1 MGSKTTKVL
10 EGQRLSAALQP
21 SPPWQ
26 PGCCP
31 VTTMSQA
38 LVTLLHQLVTRDPT
52 LQMRKQTPGGSV
64 ACIKSP
70 SVSGNPA
77 QAVRAQGRIGVLGR
91 RQGLRTEGIWA
102 GGQARGSG
110 QVWCPGRLSQRGG
123 LARPRGRPWRRQFPP
138 RAHSVLF
145 NLELKCK
152 QGSVPAAPAPNQIR
166 CYDFSAGRRPAFRG
180 GSAGVAGMG
189 ARPNHGAGAGGDE
202 AICLGQPDRLAGI
215 FHPN

>member
-1 MGSKTTKVL
+1 M
-10 EGQRLSAALQP
+10 
-21 SPPWQ
+21 
-26 PGCCP
+26 
-31 VTTMSQA
+31 
-38 LVTLLHQLVTRDPT
+38 
-52 LQMRKQTPGGSV
+52 

-110 QVWCPGRLSQRGG
+110 QVWCPGRLFQRGG